1 MTRIRATR
9 PRRRAVVLAAGALV
23 ASPDLAP
30 RDAHAQAGPAERP
43 SLVVVLSIDQFRGD
57 YLDRFRHQLSGGLR
71 RLESGGAVFTQAYH
85 DHAITETAPG
95 HAAILSGRFPVH
107 TGIAANSEGV
117 IDRGSPLIG
126 SSETGASPRRFRG
139 TTLADWMRAAD
150 RRTRV
155 LSVSRKDRSAILP
168 IGLGKGEVY
177 WYAAEGLF
185 TQSQYYGTS
194 LPRWVR
200 DFNAKGY
207 PATYAGWTWTP
218 LLPDSAYAEPDSVP
232 TESRGR
238 QFQFPHVIPDEP
250 SMAAGTLIG
259 FPVMDELTLRFALA
273 GARELQLGAD
283 PRRTDLLHVA
293 LAATDAVGHR
303 FGPDSKE
310 LHDQVLRLDR
320 YLDAFLD
327 SLFTLRDSTRVV
339 IAVTSDHG
347 MSPYPGSNST
357 VTPNPGSHGVD
368 LMPTWRNA
376 IVRMAA
382 AGIDTMQVDFDQG
395 TFLVGDTS
403 SFVRRKLSVDSVT
416 RALVDELRA
425 VPGVARADLLTDL
438 AKADTVQ
445 DMIARRWLHMFAP
458 GGTVRAVTTLAPFNY
473 HEPVLIATHG
483 SPWDHDAWVPLIF
496 WGAPFAPGRYDE
508 RVRVVD
514 LAPTLAQVLGVRVL
528 ERVDGVVLR
537 QAIR

>member
-1 MTRIRATR
+1 
-9 PRRRAVVLAAGALV
+9 
-23 ASPDLAP
+23 
-30 RDAHAQAGPAERP
+30 
-43 SLVVVLSIDQFRGD
+43 
-57 YLDRFRHQLSGGLR
+57 
-71 RLESGGAVFTQAYH
+71 
-85 DHAITETAPG
+85 
-95 HAAILSGRFPVH
+95 
-107 TGIAANSEGV
+107 
-117 IDRGSPLIG
+117 
-126 SSETGASPRRFRG
+126 
-139 TTLADWMRAAD
+139 
-150 RRTRV
+150 
-155 LSVSRKDRSAILP
+155 
-168 IGLGKGEVY
+168 
-177 WYAAEGLF
+177 
-185 TQSQYYGTS
+185 
-194 LPRWVR
+194 
-200 DFNAKGY
+200 
-207 PATYAGWTWTP
+207 
-218 LLPDSAYAEPDSVP
+218 
-232 TESRGR
+232 
-238 QFQFPHVIPDEP
+238 
-250 SMAAGTLIG
+250 
-259 FPVMDELTLRFALA
+259 
-273 GARELQLGAD
+273 
-283 PRRTDLLHVA
+283 
-293 LAATDAVGHR
+293 
-303 FGPDSKE
+303 
-310 LHDQVLRLDR
+310 
-320 YLDAFLD
+320 
-327 SLFTLRDSTRVV
+327 VV